1 MKIAFRADASVAQG
15 TGHVVRSLTLARE
28 FQNSGHQVRLI
39 SNIENVPWL
48 SSMVKQSKVDWQN
61 CVAHELNLDRIV
73 REGFDLIVIDSY
85 NIPSVSINSIRSSIP
100 IMAIVD
106 NDMRDIIPTLVLDQN
121 LGAANFDAS
130 YPTKQMIGPKYS
142 LVRQEIRELRRESG
156 SWVSKQEIPTVLVM
170 IGGTDPTKLAVTL
183 SRMLCDLDS
192 DYRFHFVTAK
202 ENVSEITKWLPKNRD
217 NVHAL
222 SSEIQDLL
230 KLADFAIS
238 AAGTSSLDLTC
249 IGIPTIYISI
259 ASNQDANLEAI
270 SKLSIGLTLGQSKDI
285 EKRSE
290 NLISSLE
297 QCAYNISLRETLFQN
312 SQKLVDG
319 NGAHRV
325 VKAVAETVQ

>member
-1 MKIAFRADASVAQG
+1 MKIAFRADASVVQG

-48 SSMVKQSKVDWQN
+48 SKMVKQSNVEWQN
-61 CVAHELNLDRIV
+61 CVANELNLGSFINER
-73 REGFDLIVIDSY
+73 FDLIVFDSY
-85 NIPSVSINSIRSSIP
+85 SIPSVSINAIGSSIP

-106 NDMRDIIPTLVLDQN
+106 NDMRDIIANLVLDQN
-121 LGAANFDAS
+121 LGAANFDSS
-130 YPTKQMIGPKYS
+130 YPIKQLIGPKYS
-142 LVRQEIRELRRESG
+142 LVRQEIIELRRES
-156 SWVSKQEIPTVLVM
+156 SLWVSKQEAPTALIM
-170 IGGTDPTKLAVTL
+170 IGGTDPTKLAVKL
-183 SRMLCDLDS
+183 SQMLCDLDT
-192 DYRFHFVTAK
+192 DYRFHFVTAQ
-202 ENVSEITKWLPKNRD
+202 ENVSEIAKWLPKNRN

-249 IGIPTIYISI
+249 IGIPTIYMSI

-270 SKLSIGLTLGQSKDI
+270 SKLNIGLTLGKSRDI
-285 EKRSE
+285 ELCNE

-297 QCAYNISLRETLFQN
+297 QCAYDMSLRETLFQN

-325 VKAVAETVQ
+325 VKTVAETIQ

>member
-1 MKIAFRADASVAQG
+1 MKIAFRADASVVQG

-48 SSMVKQSKVDWQN
+48 SKMVKQSNVEWQN
-61 CVAHELNLDRIV
+61 CVANELNLGSFIKER
-73 REGFDLIVIDSY
+73 FDLIVFDSY
-85 NIPSVSINSIRSSIP
+85 SIPSVSINAIGSSIP

-106 NDMRDIIPTLVLDQN
+106 NDMRDIIANLVLDQN
-121 LGAANFDAS
+121 LGAANFDSS
-130 YPTKQMIGPKYS
+130 YPIKQLIGPKYS
-142 LVRQEIRELRRESG
+142 LVRQEIIELRRES
-156 SWVSKQEIPTVLVM
+156 SLWVSKQEAPTALIM
-170 IGGTDPTKLAVTL
+170 IGGTDPTKLAVKL
-183 SRMLCDLDS
+183 SQMLCDLDT
-192 DYRFHFVTAK
+192 DYRFHFVTAQ
-202 ENVSEITKWLPKNRD
+202 ENVSEIAKWLPKNRN

-249 IGIPTIYISI
+249 IGIPTIYMSI

-270 SKLSIGLTLGQSKDI
+270 SKLNIGLTLGKSRDI
-285 EKRSE
+285 ELCNE

-297 QCAYNISLRETLFQN
+297 QCAYDMSLRETLFQN

-325 VKAVAETVQ
+325 VKTVAETIQ